1 MPSASATTVS
11 RRSKATATPS
21 SIGPSLSNACGAGES
36 ITKAWVYKIQR
47 HRGVHRYT
55 ARTEGKQKLEPN
67 GLMQAVRK
75 GMWKAVKMG
84 SNQPLLLYDLSQDL
98 GEQNDLSKQHPDI
111 AKAMAEL
118 MKRSR
123 TEMLPQRELEMPK
136 GKQYR

>member
-1 MPSASATTVS
+1 
-11 RRSKATATPS
+11 
-21 SIGPSLSNACGAGES
+21 
-36 ITKAWVYKIQR
+36 
-47 HRGVHRYT
+47 
-55 ARTEGKQKLEPN
+55 
-67 GLMQAVRK
+67 MQAVRK